1 MRTTISCPSKDEV
14 DMKIAIATNNRKKL
28 AEIRTVL
35 GGFFEEMYSLDD
47 LGISVEI
54 EETGSTLTE
63 NALIKARTILGMT
76 GLASLA
82 DDSGLM
88 CDALDGAPGVYSARY
103 AGEGHDDKANNA
115 LLLENLA
122 GKDRSAHFCSVIA
135 LCLPDGREFTAEG
148 RVDGVILDAERGEG
162 GFGYDPLFFSP
173 ELGKTFAEASPD
185 EKNSV
190 SHRGRALRNM
200 ESVVE
205 REGLKK
211 RITRALSIKSDI

>member
-14 DMKIAIATNNRKKL
+14 NMKIAIATNNRKKL

-205 REGLKK
+205 REGLKN
-211 RITRALSIKSDI
+211 A

>member
-1 MRTTISCPSKDEV
+1 
-14 DMKIAIATNNRKKL
+14 MKIAIATNNRKKL
-28 AEIRTVL
+28 AEIRAVL

-63 NALIKARTILGMT
+63 NALIKARAILGMT

-122 GKDRSAHFCSVIA
+122 GRDRSAHFCSVIA

-148 RVDGVILDAERGEG
+148 RVDGIILDAERGEG

-205 REGLKK
+205 REGLKN
-211 RITRALSIKSDI
+211 T

>member
-1 MRTTISCPSKDEV
+1 
-14 DMKIAIATNNRKKL
+14 MKIAIATNNRKKL

-122 GKDRSAHFCSVIA
+122 DRDRSAHFCSVIA

-205 REGLKK
+205 REGLKN
-211 RITRALSIKSDI
+211 A

>member
-1 MRTTISCPSKDEV
+1 MRTTDFCPSKDEV
-14 DMKIAIATNNRKKL
+14 NMKIAIATNNRKKL

-63 NALIKARTILGMT
+63 NALIKARAILGMT

-115 LLLENLA
+115 LLIANLA

-148 RVDGVILDAERGEG
+148 RVDGVILDEERGEG

-205 REGLKK
+205 REGLKN
-211 RITRALSIKSDI
+211 A

>member
-63 NALIKARTILGMT
+63 NALIKARAILGMT

-115 LLLENLA
+115 LLITNLA
-122 GKDRSAHFCSVIA
+122 GRDRSAHFCSVIA

-205 REGLKK
+205 REGLKN
-211 RITRALSIKSDI
+211 A

>member
-1 MRTTISCPSKDEV
+1 
-14 DMKIAIATNNRKKL
+14 MKIAIATNNRKKL
-28 AEIRTVL
+28 AEIRAVL

-63 NALIKARTILGMT
+63 NALIKARAILGMT

-122 GKDRSAHFCSVIA
+122 GRDRSAHFCSVIA

-200 ESVVE
+200 ESIV
-205 REGLKK
+205 
-211 RITRALSIKSDI
+211 

>member
-1 MRTTISCPSKDEV
+1 
-14 DMKIAIATNNRKKL
+14 MKIAIATNNRKKL

-88 CDALDGAPGVYSARY
+88 CNALDGAPGVYSARY

-205 REGLKK
+205 REGLKN
-211 RITRALSIKSDI
+211 A

>member
-1 MRTTISCPSKDEV
+1 
-14 DMKIAIATNNRKKL
+14 MKIAIATNNRKKL
-28 AEIRTVL
+28 AEIRAVL

-122 GKDRSAHFCSVIA
+122 GRDRSAHFCSVIA

-205 REGLKK
+205 REGLKN
-211 RITRALSIKSDI
+211 A